1 MGFHYLWKSGGSVT
15 WGINLC
21 VAFLCA
27 ADRAVDEV
35 RVGPTPTTRSF
46 LRGGETEDRWLTR
59 NVESQKRGCGLI
71 WRPKADTYSA
81 VNNRLAKT
89 E

>member
-1 MGFHYLWKSGGSVT
+1 MVFHYLWKSGGSVT

-27 ADRAVDEV
+27 ADRAVDKV
-35 RVGPTPTTRSF
+35 RVGPTTARSF

-59 NVESQKRGCGLI
+59 NVESQNRSCDLI
-71 WRPKADTYSA
+71 WRPKDDTYST
-81 VNNRLAKT
+81 VSKRLAKT

>member
-35 RVGPTPTTRSF
+35 RVGPTRPPEVFCAVAKPKIDGLLGMSKAR
-46 LRGGETEDRWLTR
+46 TE
-59 NVESQKRGCGLI
+59 
-71 WRPKADTYSA
+71 AA
-81 VNNRLAKT
+81 A
-89 E
+89 